1 MTPGSTTT
9 SDLDMIR
16 LLKRGMEQPVSL
28 GDSDE
33 QEEMLEDDDED
44 QISKRAAMVRLLRSP
59 SKICFATVIEGV
71 SSTRQP
77 ALKTI
82 LNFNKN

>member
-16 LLKRGMEQPVSL
+16 LLKRAMEQPVSL

-44 QISKRAAMVRLLRSP
+44 QMS
-59 SKICFATVIEGV
+59 
-71 SSTRQP
+71 
-77 ALKTI
+77 
-82 LNFNKN
+82 